1 MEREIVMNDLNIDDV
16 KSFPKALGS
25 LFARTTRFDP
35 TDPLS
40 VIDTKDVFLRNDGVY
55 YTAGGRV
62 ATSVFFTSIIFEL
75 PPGLAIGKH
84 ALGPGG
90 IGVRY
95 FVDDGG
101 GEEYFRAFVGE
112 ITFTGV
118 AEGRRYQASDFQFKA
133 RIGSAGKTV
142 EVMMGKLDIS

>member
-1 MEREIVMNDLNIDDV
+1 MNDLNIDDV

-40 VIDTKDVFLRNDGVY
+40 VIDTKDVFLRNEGVY

-75 PPGLAIGKH
+75 PQGLAIGKH
-84 ALGPGG
+84 TLGPGG

-101 GEEYFRAFVGE
+101 GSGGQEYFRAFEGE

-118 AEGRRYQASDFQFKA
+118 AEGRRYQASNFQFKA

>member
-1 MEREIVMNDLNIDDV
+1 MNDLNIDDV

-35 TDPLS
+35 TNPLS
-40 VIDTKDVFLRNDGVY
+40 VIDTKDVFLHNDGVY
-55 YTAGGRV
+55 YAAGGRV
-62 ATSVFFTSIIFEL
+62 AISDFFTSIIFEL
-75 PPGLAIGKH
+75 PPGLAIGEH

-101 GEEYFRAFVGE
+101 GSGDQEYFRALEGK

-118 AEGRRYQASDFQFKA
+118 AEGRRYQASDFEFKA

>member
-1 MEREIVMNDLNIDDV
+1 MNDLNIDDV

-35 TDPLS
+35 TNPLS
-40 VIDTKDVFLRNDGVY
+40 VIDTKDVFLRNEGVY

-62 ATSVFFTSIIFEL
+62 ATSDIFTSIIFEL

-95 FVDDGG
+95 FVDDVGG
-101 GEEYFRAFVGE
+101 GGDQEYFRGYEGE

-118 AEGRRYQASDFQFKA
+118 AEGRRYQASNFQFKA